1 MHFKLMFCFFSNNL
15 SRNNCIR
22 LITYLQLQETKKN
35 YMNSQTILA
44 DVKLIQKSRLEMADT
59 VVKKDAS
66 LLTNTDQT

>member
-1 MHFKLMFCFFSNNL
+1 MFCFFFSNNL

-44 DVKLIQKSRLEMADT
+44 DVQLIQKSRLEMADT

>member
-1 MHFKLMFCFFSNNL
+1 MSFFSDNL

-35 YMNSQTILA
+35 FMNSQTILA

-59 VVKKDAS
+59 VVKKDVS

>member
-1 MHFKLMFCFFSNNL
+1 MHFKLMSFFSDNL

-59 VVKKDAS
+59 VVKKDVS

>member
-1 MHFKLMFCFFSNNL
+1 MSFFSDNL

-22 LITYLQLQETKKN
+22 LITYLLLQETKKN
-35 YMNSQTILA
+35 FMNSQTILA

-59 VVKKDAS
+59 VVKKDVS

>member
-1 MHFKLMFCFFSNNL
+1 MFCFFSNNL